1 MLDELKN
8 YVKKFQEMGFSV
20 EMWSGEDDQYE
31 YFTLSLIKQKEK
43 KRIDY
48 VT

>member
-20 EMWSGEDDQYE
+20 EMWSGEDDLYE
-31 YFTLSLIKQKEK
+31 YFTLKLIKEK
-43 KRIDY
+43 KKEDNY